1 MKPFA
6 YLISTFFHP
15 MLLPSYAM
23 LLIATVYPQ
32 FLANLTK
39 DEVVRLLVTIATN
52 TLLFPGLVI
61 VLMKKLNFI
70 SSFNIPDRKERIIPY
85 IAISIFYFWTFMVVR
100 SLGIGG
106 FINDVMFGASLSVF
120 AVFFFNLFFKI
131 SAHTMAFGNFIAL
144 MISLTFM
151 SSFNLEWALAIVVL
165 IAGLVGTSRLI
176 LKAHTPAEVFWGYAI
191 GLICQLIAFKIDLN
205 FLN

>member
-6 YLISTFFHP
+6 YLISVFFHP
-15 MLLPSYAM
+15 MLLPSYAI

-32 FLANLTK
+32 FLANLTRE
-39 DEVVRLLVTIATN
+39 EVARLLATIATN

-61 VLMKKLNFI
+61 ILMKKLNFI
-70 SSFNIPDRKERIIPY
+70 SSYNIPDRKERIIPY

-106 FINDVMFGASLSVF
+106 FINDIMFGASLSVF

-131 SAHTMAFGNFIAL
+131 SAHTLAFGNFIAL
-144 MISLTFM
+144 VISLTFM
-151 SSFNLEWALAIVVL
+151 SSFNLEWVLAFAII
-165 IAGLVGTSRLI
+165 IAGLVGTARLI
-176 LKAHTPAEVFWGYAI
+176 LKAHTPTEIFWGYGI
-191 GLICQLIAFKIDLN
+191 GLICQLLAFKIDLN